1 MMGED
6 KPIGEMIGRLFDD
19 AQAYARAEADL
30 VKAKI
35 ERKIGAYRTVAILLV
50 IAATIAFGA
59 FLALVVTLVLW
70 ASSLIGPLG
79 GGLAVTVI
87 VAGIAG
93 LLAWIASRKYEAI
106 DDE

>member
-1 MMGED
+1 MVADDE
-6 KPIGEMIGRLFDD
+6 PIGEMIGRLFDD

-30 VKAKI
+30 VKAKV
-35 ERKIGAYRTVAILLV
+35 ERKIGAYRMVAVLAA

-79 GGLAVTVI
+79 GGLAVTLI
-87 VAGIAG
+87 VAG
-93 LLAWIASRKYEAI
+93 LAALVAWLAKRQYEAI
-106 DDE
+106 DE